1 MNRPREK
8 LPLPLLAVPGCF
20 ALLVAGLLLI
30 FWYRIEYFEV
40 CPQCARMR
48 DVQEWLVPFTRS
60 SYYTHHEVGD
70 SALTTLLD
78 EWRYVDEHEHQW
90 LLVRG
95 VGPGSHELT
104 GEGVRV
110 APALI
115 TPSVAPFVSLL
126 HQHTDAETE
135 AYWFARMTHP
145 HHADFVRN
153 VADRCAREQ
162 FADAAAFRDRLRQ
175 IADDERRLLIER
187 LGRVHEPETRTP
199 PRLLYQRPPR

>member
-1 MNRPREK
+1 MSRSRDK
-8 LPLPLLAVPGCF
+8 LPWPLLLLVGFFGLLVLGLPLV
-20 ALLVAGLLLI
+20 
-30 FWYRIEYFEV
+30 FWYRLEYLEV
-40 CPQCARMR
+40 CPQCARVR
-48 DVQEWLVPFTRS
+48 DCQDWLIPFSRT
-60 SYYTHHEVGD
+60 SYYTHREVQD
-70 SALTTLLD
+70 TALTTQLVA
-78 EWRYVDEHEHQW
+78 WQYVDAHAHQW

-95 VGPGSHELT
+95 VGPGSHEIT

-115 TPSVAPFVSLL
+115 TPAIAPFVERL
-126 HQHTDAETE
+126 HEFTDAATE

-153 VADRCAREQ
+153 VADRCARER
-162 FADAAAFRDRLRQ
+162 FADAGTFRDRLRQ
-175 IADDERRLLIER
+175 IASEERRLMLDR